1 MLQFHFLCGTERCHY
16 WKKNHFRMHPPQI
29 SILEDREVS
38 GEASLPFA
46 DGLLSDML
54 HSSHSIIYYFSV
66 KGK

>member
-1 MLQFHFLCGTERCHY
+1 
-16 WKKNHFRMHPPQI
+16 MHPPQI